1 MGFQVAKLSCCVA
14 DGLSRNI
21 NTTLESRKLKKQ
33 KRANSTPTSY
43 AAILENEK
51 ALGMRLQRAFP
62 ADFPAVFITLI
73 CSQNVFFFHHAIR
86 FLGHL
91 WLKKIITESPYR
103 PLEGVPAPPPP
114 PPAANAHLS
123 NGNTF
128 LEMSTQEANENSREN
143 LDHFWSYP
151 PLVKTIHAFIIPP
164 LCHFTIKGQE
174 NAQNTRPYCAVV
186 TWFNRPITGRIPE
199 NAKGA
204 TMADRI
210 RMFWIFLLENRS
222 QCNSFLL

>member
-1 MGFQVAKLSCCVA
+1 MRSWRFIAKYKHDAWIQETDETEASKQRSDLVRRHIGKREGPGDEVATS
-14 DGLSRNI
+14 LSR
-21 NTTLESRKLKKQ
+21 
-33 KRANSTPTSY
+33 
-43 AAILENEK
+43 
-51 ALGMRLQRAFP
+51 RLH
-62 ADFPAVFITLI
+62 
-73 CSQNVFFFHHAIR
+73 FHHAIR

-151 PLVKTIHAFIIPP
+151 PLVKTIHAFIIPL
-164 LCHFTIKGQE
+164 LCHFTI
-174 NAQNTRPYCAVV
+174 
-186 TWFNRPITGRIPE
+186 
-199 NAKGA
+199 
-204 TMADRI
+204 
-210 RMFWIFLLENRS
+210 
-222 QCNSFLL
+222 